1 MSFAHVRSAQT
12 HLLGAEFVD
21 VEVDIANGLHSYTT
35 VGLADKAVEES
46 RDRVSAALKNAHFER
61 YPTDPKWTPPKSNNN
76 KITVAL
82 APAGLKKEGPLFDVP
97 IAIAYLVATEQIE
110 HATNDMLFVGELSL
124 DGSVRAI
131 RGTLAIAECA
141 KKNAL
146 TEVFVPYNNA
156 PEAALVSGI
165 TVYGAQHID
174 DIIAHL
180 RGEKLITPYKRTK
193 KPVVEH
199 YNDKRLT
206 LDDIKSQEHAK
217 RGLIIAAAGG
227 HNIALYGPPGT
238 GKTMLAKAF
247 TTILPELSEDEALE
261 VTRIHSIAGSGLPGR
276 GGGVLHTAPPFRS
289 PHHTSS
295 YVSLVGGGTH
305 PKPGE
310 VTLAHRGVLFLD
322 EFPEFDKRVINALR
336 EPLEDGVISIA
347 RARGTALFPSEFI
360 LVAAMNPCPCGHYG
374 TGNCVCS
381 PTTMMRYRQKIS
393 GPIMDRIDMWFE
405 VTRIPHEE
413 LSEKTKQTTATA
425 DARASIGRARTHQR
439 TRFAGTGISH
449 NCAMNA
455 KNIEHYVPLQ
465 DDTRNI
471 LNTAAKKHNLSPR
484 AYHRVIKLARTIAD
498 LADSRYVQTAH
509 ILEAL
514 SYRPKE
520 VW

>member
-12 HLLGAEFVD
+12 HLIGAEIVD

-61 YPTDPKWTPPKSNNN
+61 FESEHKWTPPKSNNN

-82 APAGLKKEGPLFDVP
+82 APAALKKEGPVFDVP
-97 IAIAYLVATEQIE
+97 IAIAYLVATEQIKPV
-110 HATNDMLFVGELSL
+110 TNKTLFVGELSL
-124 DGSVRAI
+124 DGSIRPI
-131 RGTLAIAECA
+131 RGTLAVAECA
-141 KKNAL
+141 KKNGVA
-146 TEVFVPYNNA
+146 EVFVPTQNA
-156 PEAALVSGI
+156 EEAGLVSGI
-165 TVYGAQHID
+165 TVYGARHID
-174 DIIAHL
+174 EIIAHL
-180 RGEKLITPYKRTK
+180 RNETHIKPYARSTK
-193 KPVVEH
+193 KAQRK
-199 YNDKRLT
+199 NDTERLT

-217 RGLIIAAAGG
+217 RGLVIAAAGG

-247 TTILPELSEDEALE
+247 TTILPELPEDEALE
-261 VTRIHSIAGSGLPGR
+261 VTRIHSIAGSG
-276 GGGVLHTAPPFRS
+276 GGVLHSVPPFRA

-295 YVSLVGGGTH
+295 YVSLVGGGAH

-347 RARGTALFPSEFI
+347 RAKGTALFPSEFI
-360 LVAAMNPCPCGHYG
+360 LIAAMNPCPCGHYG

-405 VTRIPHEE
+405 VTRIPHED
-413 LSEKTKQTTATA
+413 LSTKAKRTNTTET
-425 DARASIGRARTHQR
+425 ARAAIGRARDHQR
-439 TRFAGTGISH
+439 KRFANTKILY

-455 KNIEHYVPLQ
+455 KNIEHFVPLQ
-465 DDTRNI
+465 EETRTI

-498 LADSRYVQTAH
+498 LADSRFVQTEH
-509 ILEAL
+509 VLEAL

>member
-1 MSFAHVRSAQT
+1 LCFNAAAFIATSTS
-12 HLLGAEFVD
+12 HLSPGVKTLPAP
-21 VEVDIANGLHSYTT
+21 IA
-35 VGLADKAVEES
+35 LAYLIATDEL
-46 RDRVSAALKNAHFER
+46 VSAPDDA
-61 YPTDPKWTPPKSNNN
+61 
-76 KITVAL
+76 
-82 APAGLKKEGPLFDVP
+82 
-97 IAIAYLVATEQIE
+97 
-110 HATNDMLFVGELSL
+110 LFVGELSL
-124 DGSVRAI
+124 NGELRPVR
-131 RGTLAIAECA
+131 GVLALAECA
-141 KKNAL
+141 KKHGL
-146 TEVFVPYNNA
+146 HSMFVPLQNA
-156 PEAALVSGI
+156 AEAGLVSGI
-165 TVYGAQHID
+165 TVYGARHID
-174 DIIAHL
+174 EIIAHL
-180 RGEKLITPYKRTK
+180 RGEHVMTPYERPRKI
-193 KPVVEH
+193 PVRDGT
-199 YNDKRLT
+199 NDHLT

-238 GKTMLAKAF
+238 GKTMLAKALA
-247 TTILPELSEDEALE
+247 TILPELSEEESLE
-261 VTRIHSIAGSGLPGR
+261 VTRIHSIAGSG
-276 GGGVLHTAPPFRS
+276 GGVLHTTPPFRA

-305 PKPGE
+305 PRPGE

-336 EPLEDGVISIA
+336 EPLEDGVVSIA
-347 RARGTALFPSEFI
+347 RAKGTALFPSEFI

-381 PTTMMRYRQKIS
+381 ATTMMRYRQKIS

-413 LSEKTKQTTATA
+413 LSEKTKRTNATT
-425 DARASIGRARTHQR
+425 DARAAIGRARAHQR
-439 TRFAGTGISH
+439 TRFAGTRTPY

-455 KNIEHYVPLQ
+455 KDIERFVPLQ
-465 DDTRNI
+465 DDTKTI
-471 LNTAAKKHNLSPR
+471 LNTAAKKHSLSPR

-498 LADSRYVQTAH
+498 LADSRYVQTEH

>member
-12 HLLGAEFVD
+12 HLLGAELVD

-35 VGLADKAVEES
+35 VGLPDKAVEES
-46 RDRVSAALKNAHFER
+46 RDRVSAGLKNACFER
-61 YPTDPKWTPPKSNNN
+61 VETNPKWTPPKSNNN
-76 KITVAL
+76 KITIAL
-82 APAGLKKEGPLFDVP
+82 APAGLKKEGPVFDVP
-97 IAIAYLVATEQIE
+97 IAIAYLIATEQIA
-110 HATNDMLFVGELSL
+110 HDTSDMLFVGELSL
-124 DGSVRAI
+124 DGSIRAI

-141 KKNAL
+141 KKHSIQS
-146 TEVFVPYNNA
+146 VFVPAQNA
-156 PEAALVSGI
+156 PEAGLVSGI
-165 TVYGAQHID
+165 TVYGARHID
-174 DIIAHL
+174 EIIAHV
-180 RGEKLITPYKRTK
+180 RGEQSIAPYERPK
-193 KPVVEH
+193 KNSMRDVS
-199 YNDKRLT
+199 NDRLT

-238 GKTMLAKAF
+238 GKTMLAKALA
-247 TTILPELSEDEALE
+247 TILPELSEEESLE
-261 VTRIHSIAGSGLPGR
+261 VTRIHSIAGSG
-276 GGGVLHTAPPFRS
+276 GGMLHTTPPFRA

-305 PKPGE
+305 PRPGE

-336 EPLEDGVISIA
+336 EPLEDGVVSIA
-347 RARGTALFPSEFI
+347 RAKGTALFPSEFI

-381 PTTMMRYRQKIS
+381 ATTMMRYRQKIS

-413 LSEKTKQTTATA
+413 LSEKTKRTNTTA
-425 DARASIGRARTHQR
+425 DARAAIGRAREHQR
-439 TRFAGTGISH
+439 KRFAGTRTPY

-455 KNIEHYVPLQ
+455 KDIERFVPLQ
-465 DDTRNI
+465 DDTKTI
-471 LNTAAKKHNLSPR
+471 LNTAAKKHSLSPR

-498 LADSRYVQTAH
+498 LADSRYVQTEH